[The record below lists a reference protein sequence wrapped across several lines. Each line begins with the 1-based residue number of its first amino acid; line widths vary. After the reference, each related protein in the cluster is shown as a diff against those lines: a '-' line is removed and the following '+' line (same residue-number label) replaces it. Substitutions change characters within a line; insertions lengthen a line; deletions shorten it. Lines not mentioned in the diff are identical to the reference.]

1 MLTILF
7 WILMLMIFGKI
18 LKFAIKA
25 TWGISKIIVFVILL
39 PIVLIALVLQGLV
52 ALALPILVIIGVIS
66 LIVLH
71 D

>member
-52 ALALPILVIIGVIS
+52 ALALPILVVIGVIS